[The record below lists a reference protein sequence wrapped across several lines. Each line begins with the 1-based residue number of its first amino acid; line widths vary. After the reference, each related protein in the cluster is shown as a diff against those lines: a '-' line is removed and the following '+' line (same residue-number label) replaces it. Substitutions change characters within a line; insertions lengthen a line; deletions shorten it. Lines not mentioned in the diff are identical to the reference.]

1 MQSQQ
6 NGGRNVT
13 SIASHPLSEKN
24 MKKKPGIA
32 QDKSCAD
39 LHTAPR
45 VTVLGAAREVTGSC
59 HLLEANGLRILLDC
73 GMQQGGDTD
82 KHEPGHDFS
91 FDLDASTIDAVILSH
106 AHLDHSGMLPRLVHL
121 GFDGPIY
128 CTPGTRDLLNILL
141 MDSFHLYS
149 RDLEYENLRRAR
161 AGRKPLLP
169 LYCEKD
175 VKRTIE
181 LCDCLDFYQHHNIGD
196 GVTLSLHDAGHIL
209 GSSIVEVKI
218 SGARKSHTLVFS
230 GDLGNDSTSLM
241 NDPSVVENADLVLME
256 STYGDRNHRSF
267 DETMQEFEEI
277 LQQAQEERGNIL
289 IPAFAVG
296 RTQELIFQ
304 LGKLYHQGK
313 LQNWAVFLDS
323 PMGNAVTNVYSRSLS
338 HLDPQ
343 DIALLKKYKS
353 RNLTDFL
360 PCLSVTESVEDSMAI
375 NRIKSGAIII
385 AGSGM
390 CTGGR
395 IRHHFK
401 HRLWHNSTHVIF
413 TGYQARGTLGR
424 ILIHKPRTVKL
435 QGQTIAVKAQIH
447 TLGGFS
453 AHADQS
459 QLLLWA
465 QQFKNK
471 PPFYLVHG
479 EDVALT
485 ALQEELGILKIHA
498 EIAEPG
504 SSISF

>member
-1 MQSQQ
+1 MVEDEKYVSLVMDTPERKMPKKTVSEQT
-6 NGGRNVT
+6 R
-13 SIASHPLSEKN
+13 HP
-24 MKKKPGIA
+24 I
-32 QDKSCAD
+32 DT
-39 LHTAPR
+39 HTAPR
-45 VTVLGAAREVTGSC
+45 VTFLGAAREVTGSC

-73 GMQQGGDTD
+73 GMQQGGDSQ
-82 KHEPGHDFS
+82 KKNPGHDFS
-91 FDLDASTIDAVILSH
+91 FSLDPSTLDAVVLSH
-106 AHLDHSGMLPRLVHL
+106 AHLDHSGMLPRLVHE

-128 CTPGTRDLLNILL
+128 CTHSTRNLLRILL

-149 RDLEYENLRRAR
+149 KDLEYENIRRER

-169 LYCEKD
+169 LYEEKD
-175 VKRTIE
+175 VERVIE
-181 LCDCLDFYQHHNIGD
+181 LCSTHDYCQRHAIGSD
-196 GVTLSLHDAGHIL
+196 VALSLYDAGHIL
-209 GSSIVEVKI
+209 GSSIVELQISFAGKI
-218 SGARKSHTLVFS
+218 HTLVFS
-230 GDLGNDSTSLM
+230 GDLGNNSTSLM
-241 NDPSVVENADLVLME
+241 NEPTVVENADLVLME

-267 DETMQEFEEI
+267 DATMEEFEDI
-277 LQQAQEERGNIL
+277 LRQAQEDHGNIL

-323 PMGNAVTNVYSRSLS
+323 PMGSAVTDVYSHSVGR
-338 HLDPQ
+338 LDPA
-343 DIALLKKYKS
+343 DIALLKKHKS
-353 RNLTDFL
+353 RSLTDFL

-395 IRHHFK
+395 IRHHLK
-401 HRLWHNSTHVIF
+401 HRLWHHNTHVIF
-413 TGYQARGTLGR
+413 TGYQAKGTLGR
-424 ILIHKPRTVKL
+424 ILIYKPRTVKL

-453 AHADQS
+453 AHADQA
-459 QLLLWA
+459 QLLAWA
-465 QQFKNK
+465 QQFKNN

-485 ALQEELGILKIHA
+485 ALQEELAIRKTRVS
-498 EIAEPG
+498 IAEPG
-504 SSISF
+504 SSVSF